1 MNTAF
6 LEARN
11 VKRNP
16 APAASQ
22 TAAAPDRKTIRV
34 SNLVRDLFKLLRA
47 TVPTVIQLRQ
57 EIYTQEDWISGDAA
71 LLQKA
76 LLNLATS
83 ACPVMLHT
91 GGAINFILELE
102 DVDCDLVVEAESAQK
117 FLRLTITAT
126 QSVPWETLAHIFEPD
141 KENRRG
147 LHIVNEIILTHGGSI
162 CAESLPGQGTTFTVL
177 LPRASAPR
185 ATASAPR

>member
-16 APAASQ
+16 VTTAPS
-22 TAAAPDRKTIRV
+22 TAAPSERKTIRV
-34 SNLVRDLFKLLRA
+34 SNLIRDLFKLLRA
-47 TVPTVIQLRQ
+47 TVPAGIQLRQ
-57 EIYTQEDWISGDAA
+57 EIYTQEDSISGDAA

-91 GGAINFILELE
+91 GGSINFILEVE

-126 QSVPWETLAHIFEPD
+126 QSVPWETLAQIFEPE

-147 LHIVNEIILTHGGSI
+147 LHIVNEIILAHGGSI

-177 LPRASAPR
+177 LPRVPAPR
-185 ATASAPR
+185 STASAPR